1 MLGQSPSNDVRVGGG
16 PDVRTTRLRPERPQL
31 PSPPLG
37 RRGHVTASQKN
48 QSNGRQTRVAE
59 DLRHATEADGQFS
72 ETLEIRPEVLL
83 KNREFFLHE
92 ADV

>member
-1 MLGQSPSNDVRVGGG
+1 
-16 PDVRTTRLRPERPQL
+16 
-31 PSPPLG
+31 
-37 RRGHVTASQKN
+37 
-48 QSNGRQTRVAE
+48 VAE
-59 DLRHATEADGQFS
+59 DLRHATEADGQLS

>member
-1 MLGQSPSNDVRVGGG
+1 
-16 PDVRTTRLRPERPQL
+16 
-31 PSPPLG
+31 
-37 RRGHVTASQKN
+37 
-48 QSNGRQTRVAE
+48 VAE

-72 ETLEIRPEVLL
+72 ETLEIQPEVLL